1 MSDKYQIALQ
11 TGTLNIVVTDSQQPL
26 HELLTFGSRQNPKRR
41 YLFISKVLGKYV
53 PCRPSTM
60 RKSYQQL
67 AAEVTETNLLGKVWV
82 LGVAETA
89 TALGAGVAQE
99 VQANDIHDVIYSHTT
114 RYQLPHTIDFSIKEA
129 HSHAPSHL
137 VYALDTSLQSAEVET
152 VVIVDDEI
160 STGKTLNQLTHK
172 LRQQSPKL
180 KKIVW
185 ACLVNWL
192 SPEERHAFQCDHPG
206 IELAFCD
213 LLNGS
218 FTFDVNDQLA
228 VDLPAKTA
236 TAICSLQNM
245 SDSART
251 GYQVTKPSPN
261 FQFVDA
267 EQQPLTMDALDRTQQ
282 YTVIGTGEF
291 MHLPFLFAEQMESQ
305 GFDVTV
311 QSTGR
316 SPVLE
321 GCGIERKESFFDS
334 AHDGVFYLYNR
345 SQDRCPIMLYETAE
359 QYSNCQLRDEIN
371 ATAGILLQPNP

>member
-1 MSDKYQIALQ
+1 MSDKYQIELQ
-11 TGTLNIVVTDSQQPL
+11 TGILDIVVTGYQQPL
-26 HELLTFGSRQNPKRR
+26 HQLLTFGSRQNPKRR

-53 PCRPSTM
+53 PCRPSVM
-60 RKSYQQL
+60 RESYQQL
-67 AAEVTETNLLGKVWV
+67 AAEVVGTDLVGKVWV

-99 VQANDIHDVIYSHTT
+99 VQVNSRHEIIYSHTT
-114 RYQLPHTIDFSIKEA
+114 RYQLSHTVNFSIKEA

-137 VYALDTSLQSAEVET
+137 VYALDSSLQSAEAET

-160 STGKTLNQLTHK
+160 STGKTLNQLTQK
-172 LRQQSPKL
+172 LQQQLPRL
-180 KKIVW
+180 KKVVW

-192 SPEERHAFQCDHPG
+192 SPEEQQTFQRHYPD

-218 FTFDVNDQLA
+218 FTFKVNEQLA

-236 TAICSLQNM
+236 TAICSLSNLR
-245 SDSART
+245 DSART
-251 GYQVTKPSPN
+251 GYHVRETARNS
-261 FQFVDA
+261 FHFVDA
-267 EQQPLTMDALDRTQQ
+267 DQQPLTMSSFDSTQK

-291 MHLPFLFAEQMESQ
+291 MHLPFLFAEQMESL

-321 GCGIERKESFFDS
+321 GYGIERKESFFDT
-334 AHDGVFYLYNR
+334 AHNGVFYLYNR
-345 SQDRCPIMLYETAE
+345 SQNRHPIMLYETAE
-359 QYSNCQLRDEIN
+359 QYSSCQLRTRIN
-371 ATAGILLQPNP
+371 ATAGILS